1 MKKANSG
8 HSRRDFLVKCGL
20 GTVPMLLPTIGANA
34 MATPPSQS
42 NTAAKQVNVNFV
54 ADGRLLSPGEY
65 ADMLRDINQLSPIGM
80 DFYGNGGATKALE
93 ETFAR
98 ITGKERAIFL
108 PTGTMANQLAIRL
121 LNGHNTKVMVPE
133 NSHVYRDEA
142 DAAQRVHGKRL
153 IPVGDAKHWFD
164 VSELKTVIDY
174 TDANEVFKSGLGT
187 VVIENPV
194 RRADGRAVPLQTI
207 KEIRDYCKQ
216 QGYRM
221 HLDGARIHI
230 ASAYTGVSIADYASC
245 FDTVYISLYKY
256 LHAGAGAIL
265 CGDAALI
272 EQVAGLIK
280 IHGGT
285 QYQNWMNTAMALH
298 HLAGLP
304 ERWNQVLAAS
314 RQLMAGLNKLDT
326 VKIEALENG
335 TNIHKM
341 TLAAGI
347 DSKKFG
353 EYLFREHNIRIGR
366 ANSERVIQFVMNESI
381 LLKKPEELLEAIEK
395 GLEQAG

>member
-1 MKKANSG
+1 MKNRNAR
-8 HSRRDFLVKCGL
+8 HSRRDFLIKCGL
-20 GTVPMLLPTIGANA
+20 GSVPMLLPATAAQA
-34 MATPPSQS
+34 MAAPDSLGKS
-42 NTAAKQVNVNFV
+42 TAMPANVNFV

-93 ETFAR
+93 EAFAR
-98 ITGKERAIFL
+98 ITGKEKAIFL

-142 DAAQRVHGKRL
+142 DAAQSVHGKRL
-153 IPVGDAKHWFD
+153 VPVGGDKSHFD
-164 VSELKTVIDY
+164 ISDLKSVIDH
-174 TDANEVFKSGLGT
+174 TNANEVFKSGIGT

-230 ASAYTGVSIADYASC
+230 ASAYTGVSVSEYASY

-256 LHAGAGAIL
+256 LHAGAGAVL
-265 CGDAALI
+265 CGDANFI
-272 EQVAGLIK
+272 DQVPHLIK
-280 IHGGT
+280 IYGGT
-285 QYQNWMNTAMALH
+285 QYQNWANTAIALH
-298 HLAGLP
+298 HLTGLP
-304 ERWNQVLAAS
+304 ERWNQVLAVS
-314 RQLMAGLNKLDT
+314 RQLMAGLNKLDG

-347 DSKKFG
+347 DSKKLG
-353 EYLFREHNIRIGR
+353 EYLFREHNFRIGR
-366 ANSERVIQFVMNESI
+366 ANSEGVIQFVVNESI
-381 LLKKPEELLEAIEK
+381 LLRKPEELLVAIEK
-395 GLEQAG
+395 GVAQAG